1 MRSLPQ
7 PRLGEVWS
15 VTFDPVRGHE
25 QGGMRPGLVI
35 SNDRFN
41 RTPHTLCILVP
52 LTRTDRGLPSHISIH
67 PPEGGVRDVS
77 FALCEQV
84 KSLSVGRLHRRLGT
98 VERSTVERVQ
108 AVVGLFIDR

>member
-1 MRSLPQ
+1 MRSLPR

-25 QGGMRPGLVI
+25 QGGVRPGLVM

-41 RTPHTLCILVP
+41 WTPHTLCILVP
-52 LTRTDRGLPSHISIH
+52 WTRTDRGIPSHIPIH
-67 PPEGGVRDVS
+67 PPEGRLLDIS

-84 KSLSVGRLHRRLGT
+84 KSLSVSRLHRRRGT
-98 VERSTVERVQ
+98 VESVTVERVR
-108 AVVGLFIDR
+108 AMIGRFIDR

>member
-1 MRSLPQ
+1 MRSLPR

-25 QGGMRPGLVI
+25 QGGVRPGLVI

-52 LTRTDRGLPSHISIH
+52 LTRTDRGIPSHIPVQ
-67 PPEGGVRDVS
+67 PPEGGLRDRS

-84 KSLSVGRLHRRLGT
+84 KSLSVSRLHRRLGT
-98 VERSTVERVQ
+98 VERSTLERVQ
-108 AVVGLFIDR
+108 ATVGLFIDR